1 MTESSD
7 NRVAVYIDF
16 DNIVI
21 SRYDQVHGRGAWRK
35 DNVYRLGPG
44 LEGADDEIRAKIT
57 AATVN
62 IGAIIDYATSF
73 GTTVL
78 SRAYADWSIG
88 VNAGYQGQLME
99 RAVDLTQLFPAT
111 KQMKNGADIRL
122 AVDVVEDLF
131 RLPDVTHVVI
141 AAGDSDYI
149 ALAQRAKRL
158 GRHVVGVGVAGG
170 TSRSLAAAC
179 DEFADYD
186 TLPGVRPASRIVAE
200 RPESVDAPDEPATE
214 NAAEETKPR
223 RASAA
228 GTRKSDAGGAPAKTV
243 TAAKS
248 SASKESAT
256 GKKASSQLLTRAL
269 ELMEDRSDDEWL
281 HSSAVKNQMVRLD
294 PAFNEK
300 AIGYSTFS
308 DFLKS
313 RANIAELDD
322 SHQIHKV
329 RLRR

>member
-1 MTESSD
+1 MAEQPES
-7 NRVAVYIDF
+7 RVAVYIDF

-44 LEGADDEIRAKIT
+44 LEGASAELTAKIE
-57 AATVN
+57 AATVD

-88 VNAGYQGQLME
+88 VNASYQGQLME

-170 TSRSLAAAC
+170 TSKSLAAAC

-186 TLPGVRPASRIVAE
+186 AMPGVRSAARVTVAE
-200 RPESVDAPDEPATE
+200 TDEAPPRS
-214 NAAEETKPR
+214 R
-223 RASAA
+223 RASRGADE
-228 GTRKSDAGGAPAKTV
+228 SAPAQAPKKDARD
-243 TAAKS
+243 AAP
-248 SASKESAT
+248 SKAESPT
-256 GKKASSQLLTRAL
+256 GKKASSQLLIRAL
-269 ELMEDRSDDEWL
+269 ELMHERDDEDWL
-281 HSSAVKNQMVRLD
+281 HTSELKRQMVRLD

-300 AIGYSTFS
+300 AIGYSTFG
-308 DFLKS
+308 DFLAS

-322 SHQIHKV
+322 SNAQLHKV
-329 RLRR
+329 RLRRGEDR

>member
-1 MTESSD
+1 MAEQPDS
-7 NRVAVYIDF
+7 RVAVYIDF

-44 LEGADDEIRAKIT
+44 LEGASAELKAKIE
-57 AATVN
+57 AATVD

-88 VNAGYQGQLME
+88 VNASYQGQLME
-99 RAVDLTQLFPAT
+99 RAVDLTQLFPST

-170 TSRSLAAAC
+170 TSKSLAAAC

-186 TLPGVRPASRIVAE
+186 AMPGVRSAARIVVPEAE
-200 RPESVDAPDEPATE
+200 TVTE
-214 NAAEETKPR
+214 TDDTPPRTR
-223 RASAA
+223 RASRGADETTPTKKA
-228 GTRKSDAGGAPAKTV
+228 DARATTPEKTE
-243 TAAKS
+243 T
-248 SASKESAT
+248 AT
-256 GKKASSQLLTRAL
+256 GKKASSQLLVRAL
-269 ELMEDRSDDEWL
+269 ELMHERDDEDWL
-281 HSSAVKNQMVRLD
+281 HTSELKRQMVRLD

-300 AIGYSTFS
+300 AIGYSTFG
-308 DFLKS
+308 DFLAS

-322 SHQIHKV
+322 SNAQLHKV
-329 RLRR
+329 RLRRGEDR